1 MGIKGLHGLL
11 KSIQKPCHLKKFS
24 GQTLGVD
31 AYGWLHRGTVACAVD
46 LVLDRPTTKHID
58 FVLSRVRMLLYFGV
72 KPYLVFDGDDLPSKS
87 GTELDRYQR
96 RKESKELGM
105 ELHRKGRTTEAYQEF
120 QKAVDVTPLMA
131 RQLIEELKKMDI
143 QYVVAPYEA
152 DAQLVYLEQHGFID
166 GIISED
172 SDLLVFGAKRLLS
185 KLDQHGDL
193 IEISRADFTA
203 CREVSFVGWT
213 DADFRRMCILSGCDY
228 LPNIGRVGLKTAYRS
243 IRKYKN
249 VEKALRM
256 LQLEGQYRIPADY
269 IQNFKQAEL
278 TFLYQRVF
286 CPTAGKLVT
295 LTLPESDVKLDEL
308 PFIGTDMDPEIA
320 VGVAHGDLDPA
331 SKEPLQLVV
340 KPLNDS
346 KTDRNKLV
354 PSLNRRQ
361 TIGSFSELKPSKPIN
376 SFFTPKRVPLAELD
390 PNSLTPSPSQQRLL
404 QRHANSSWEPS
415 PARPRPSAGPS
426 VVRSAPANGSSN
438 RIPSPLVRSAERS
451 SFLAR
456 ASKLS
461 TLQPTKRQRLCS
473 ETDEAS
479 PMNTPDSRSRFFAAG
494 LNEGTPSGGQKI
506 NRNKKVR
513 KSTLDVFSDDMAE
526 DIMSQIP
533 DPSQADDRSEEMVQ
547 AASIASGNCDS
558 KAKVTEKNVRISTAD
573 DTDVLQAST
582 EKRTPKSTLNSMA
595 TTKIVTPD
603 SEPEVFNQVLNYH
616 VKRQNSAILSKYSFK
631 ANSSGTSPDTRIS
644 GASDPGLDAVQRSDH
659 RGTGAPT
666 QAQRLTPLQR
676 LGQNALARSRS
687 LNNMPSSPL
696 IWKTPTRFEN
706 KSSVKPGGSN
716 SAASIRSGQG
726 SEDLIIPDSE
736 EEEEDD
742 DDDDYGTGDERAG
755 KSRVAALDLKRFSFT
770 TK

>member
-46 LVLDRPTTKHID
+46 LVLERPTTKHVD

-72 KPYLVFDGDDLPSKS
+72 TPYLVFDGDNLPSKS
-87 GTELDRYQR
+87 GTELDRQQR
-96 RKESKELGM
+96 RKESKALGM
-105 ELHRKGRTTEAYQEF
+105 ELHRKGRTAEAYQEF

-131 RQLIEELKKMDI
+131 RQLIEELKKMDV

-193 IEISRADFTA
+193 VEINRADFTA

-228 LPNIGRVGLKTAYRS
+228 LSNIARVGLKTAYRS
-243 IRKYKN
+243 IRKHKS

-256 LQLEGQYRIPADY
+256 LQFEGQYHVPADY
-269 IQNFKQAEL
+269 LQSFKQAEL

-286 CPTAGKLVT
+286 CPKAAKLVT
-295 LTLPESDVKLDEL
+295 LMPPDSDVKLEEL
-308 PFIGTDMDPEIA
+308 GFIGDDMDPEIA
-320 VGVAHGDLDPA
+320 VGVAHGDLDPTT
-331 SKEPLQLVV
+331 KEPLEL
-340 KPLNDS
+340 KFLNTG
-346 KTDRNKLV
+346 KAGPNKLIS
-354 PSLNRRQ
+354 SLSRRQ
-361 TIGSFSELKPSKPIN
+361 TIGSFSEIKPSTPIN
-376 SFFTPKRVPLAELD
+376 TFFTPKRVPLAELD
-390 PNSLTPSPSQQRLL
+390 PNSLTPSLSQQRLL
-404 QRHANSSWEPS
+404 QRHANSSWDPS
-415 PARPRPSAGPS
+415 PAPPRSFGA
-426 VVRSAPANGSSN
+426 RSAPATGPSDRVS
-438 RIPSPLVRSAERS
+438 SPLVRSAERS

-461 TLQPTKRQRLCS
+461 TLQAPKRQRLCS
-473 ETDEAS
+473 EADEAS
-479 PMNTPDSRSRFFAAG
+479 PVNTPDCRSRFFAAG
-494 LNEGTPSGGQKI
+494 VEGCSPSGGQKI

-533 DPSQADDRSEEMVQ
+533 DPGNAKKPEITDEEAMKVNEDN
-547 AASIASGNCDS
+547 SGDQT
-558 KAKVTEKNVRISTAD
+558 KSTRNDVPTATGG
-573 DTDVLQAST
+573 DTDNVQSNAEERSPGT
-582 EKRTPKSTLNSMA
+582 SPNSMA
-595 TTKIVTPD
+595 LSNAVQAVCADT
-603 SEPEVFNQVLNYH
+603 EPQVFHQVLDYH
-616 VKRQNSAILSKYSFK
+616 VKRQNSVILSKYSFK
-631 ANSSGTSPDTRIS
+631 ANVGGTGS
-644 GASDPGLDAVQRSDH
+644 GAQRPITNEPGKKPKQSPKSISTGVAAQH
-659 RGTGAPT
+659 R
-666 QAQRLTPLQR
+666 RLTPLQR

-687 LNNMPSSPL
+687 MSSIPASPSIWRSPS
-696 IWKTPTRFEN
+696 RFEN
-706 KSSVKPGGSN
+706 RPSAKPGLSD
-716 SAASIRSGQG
+716 SAPGLPPSQG

-736 EEEEDD
+736 DEDD
-742 DDDDYGTGDERAG
+742 CSPGDETVSR
-755 KSRVAALDLKRFSFT
+755 SRVAALDLKRFSFT